1 MLTLQAALGAIDG
14 LLFFSSALNRTV
26 TSKGQNGREEGVYEV
41 NHPSSCAHCI
51 APTVMW

>member
-26 TSKGQNGREEGVYEV
+26 TSKGKMEGRKVFMKSTIR
-41 NHPSSCAHCI
+41 HPVLTALRLL
-51 APTVMW
+51 